1 MCTVIWMV
9 WIPAYFIVPFEYKE
23 SLIVCELVSCGTIL
37 LAFLFGP
44 KIYIL
49 LSYEPVVVEYKSE
62 AVATQNGLFEKGKK
76 K

>member
-1 MCTVIWMV
+1 M
-9 WIPAYFIVPFEYKE
+9 
-23 SLIVCELVSCGTIL
+23 CELVSCGTIL

-76 K
+76 KWILTYSARLNVNDNNSK